1 MIRKELTIQDHIRLT
16 RANRAY
22 NIQRNKGKYEEVK
35 EYIETYVTQGVG
47 ECSVYAGKLE
57 YIAIRRLHNEGYQLK
72 VDPTTKG
79 RIIIKWE

>member
-1 MIRKELTIQDHIRLT
+1 MARKELTIQDHIRLT

-22 NIQRNKGKYEEVK
+22 YIQRNKGKYEEVK

-47 ECSVYAGKLE
+47 ECSVYSGKVE
-57 YIAIRRLHNEGYQLK
+57 YTAIKRLYKEGYQLK

-79 RIIIKWE
+79 KIIIKWE